1 MLIADSYLGTLR
13 TDLRDDG
20 GSSDKPQGFQLAP
33 LAQEANFYNP
43 APAAPRGRYTED
55 KSMDNKHTG
64 ISDPNLHTF
73 TGIPAGEIPARLA
86 VPFDDPRAY
95 KGVPGGVDLT
105 DISTGHMLERITQVF
120 GPKGLGWNFLF
131 DKEDV
136 EIGSPVDKRVLVR
149 LKYALFQYIL
159 FGAEGQPQVFEIVTS
174 GSNTNSLE
182 YAEEGARTSA
192 LGAAIKGLCF
202 QLPVYKGL
210 LDHHNVEQYL
220 AGGATKQPSG
230 GSETST
236 GNGKVR
242 SAAAKAGP
250 AAAEAAEPEPAPQL
264 AAQPGN
270 GGSVH
275 PGEFVINVGT
285 KYRGKKVRELAE
297 NVLAWFAN
305 LEGKGFAPQ
314 SPDGQA
320 AQAAVRRY
328 LDLQAEPA

>member
-1 MLIADSYLGTLR
+1 
-13 TDLRDDG
+13 
-20 GSSDKPQGFQLAP
+20 
-33 LAQEANFYNP
+33 
-43 APAAPRGRYTED
+43 
-55 KSMDNKHTG
+55 MDNKHTG

-86 VPFDDPRAY
+86 EPFDDPRAY
-95 KGVPGGVDLT
+95 KGVPGGADLT

-131 DKEDV
+131 NKEDV

-149 LKYALFQYIL
+149 LKYALFQYTL

-174 GSNTNSLE
+174 GANTNSLE

-305 LEGKGFAPQ
+305 LEGVRASLFPRLASAYAAWCAGDQGAALRDAVSAGAGHWSRACAQMLQMHRTLGDDAPAQIERCLQ
-314 SPDGQA
+314 SPDW
-320 AQAAVRRY
+320 V
-328 LDLQAEPA
+328 LS